1 MTDQAL
7 DILKLV
13 LLGLLYLFFARV
25 LWAVWSEV
33 RSANQRSAQPHP
45 VGPTVDDGAATVAA
59 PVPARSR
66 RRDRPP
72 KGHGGRVNRLVVIEP
87 KSRRGATFPLGTEL
101 TVGRDAACSITIEGD
116 TFVSGLHLRI
126 YDADGQALVED
137 LGSTNGSFHN
147 GARLIGAHLLHPG
160 DRIQVGYTVLEAQ

>member
-33 RSANQRSAQPHP
+33 KASNSRSAQPNP
-45 VGPTVDDGAATVAA
+45 VGPVVDEGAATVAA
-59 PVPARSR
+59 PSPSRSR
-66 RRDRPP
+66 RRDKPP
-72 KGHGGRVNRLVVIEP
+72 KGKSGRVNRLVIIEP
-87 KSRRGATFPLGTEL
+87 KSRRGATFPLGAEI
-101 TVGRDAACSITIEGD
+101 TVGRDPACTITIDGD
-116 TFVSGLHLRI
+116 TFVSSLHLRI

-147 GARLIGAHLLHPG
+147 GARLNGAHLLHPG
-160 DRIQVGYTVLEAQ
+160 DRIQVGYTVMEAQ